1 MTGFASKRAMN
12 REFGSLN
19 AKATW
24 QDHLRAWEQAAI
36 TKYLISGTAA
46 NANQDIISD
55 CMDQMQVLFPGNYTL
70 VWHQPAPNEYHLTVH
85 FADPKHETMWRMKYA

>member
-1 MTGFASKRAMN
+1 MTGYATKRAQN
-12 REFGSLN
+12 QVPSPLK
-19 AKATW
+19 KATW

-36 TKYLISGTAA
+36 ERYVTTGSSS

-55 CMDQMQVLFPGNYTL
+55 CMDQMQILFPGNYTL

-85 FADPKHETMWRMKYA
+85 FADPKHGTMWRMKYA